1 MLPGT
6 FQKASL
12 EEMAML
18 YFTQFLKK
26 SNAWSELSTFTSHI
40 FITLMQ
46 KLNEQ
51 ILINTA
57 GKVIVFEMHKN

>member
-1 MLPGT
+1 
-6 FQKASL
+6 
-12 EEMAML
+12 MAML

-40 FITLMQ
+40 FIMLMQ

-57 GKVIVFEMHKN
+57 GKVIV